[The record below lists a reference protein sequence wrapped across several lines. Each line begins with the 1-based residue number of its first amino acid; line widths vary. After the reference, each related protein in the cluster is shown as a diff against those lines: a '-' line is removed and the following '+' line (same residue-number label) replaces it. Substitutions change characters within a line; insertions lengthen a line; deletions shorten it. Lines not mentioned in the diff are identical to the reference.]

1 MKPYPL
7 HSTTE
12 EVGLIEQVKVA
23 IDENVSSAPLAAL
36 GDVDT
41 LTLDQIIESKVADAA
56 RLVESEAAH
65 HLLDNGKAFGSSVI
79 WESQPGYGAGRVN
92 LPNDFLRL
100 VTFRMSDWYRA
111 VTDPIT
117 EDSPLY
123 AMQSSRYAGVRGNP
137 QRPVVAIVHDASAQV
152 LEFFSCQAGPGVSI
166 AKARYI
172 PMPTIDETDH
182 IELCPKL
189 ARAVVY
195 RAASMTASAVG
206 NNDLAAVLLATSNE
220 LAGIESTT

>member
-23 IDENVSSAPLAAL
+23 LDENVDSSPLAAL

-41 LTLDQIIESKVADAA
+41 LTLDQIIESKVTDAA
-56 RLVESEAAH
+56 RLVHENAAH
-65 HLLDNGKAFGSSVI
+65 HLLDNGNALGSSVM
-79 WESQPGYGAGRVN
+79 WESQPGYGAGKVN
-92 LPNDFLRL
+92 LPNDFMRL
-100 VTFRMSDWYRA
+100 VSFRMSDWYRA

-137 QRPVVAIVHDASAQV
+137 ERPVVAIVHDASTQV
-152 LEFFSCQAGPGVSI
+152 LEFYSCQAGPGVQV

-172 PMPTIDETDH
+172 PLPMIEDGY

-189 ARAVVY
+189 VRAVVY
-195 RAASMTASAVG
+195 RAASMTTSAVG
-206 NNDLAAVLLATSNE
+206 NNDLAALLLATSNE
-220 LAGIESTT
+220 LAGIITTA

>member
-1 MKPYPL
+1 MEPY
-7 HSTTE
+7 S
-12 EVGLIEQVKVA
+12 VNDIVEQARVA
-23 IDENVSSAPLAAL
+23 IDRNNNSQPLAAL

-56 RLVESEAAH
+56 RLVESEAVH

-79 WESQPGYGAGRVN
+79 WESQPGYGAGKIN

-111 VTDPIT
+111 VTEPIT
-117 EDSPLY
+117 EDSPIY

-137 QRPVVAIVHDASAQV
+137 ERPVVAIVHDASKQV
-152 LEFFSCQAGPGVSI
+152 LEFYSCQAGPGVQV

-172 PMPTIDETDH
+172 PLPKIENGH

-189 ARAVVY
+189 VRAVVY
-195 RAASMTASAVG
+195 RAASMTAAAVG
-206 NNDLAAVLLATSNE
+206 NNDLAALLLATSNE
-220 LAGIESTT
+220 LAGIEATT

>member
-1 MKPYPL
+1 MDY
-7 HSTTE
+7 SVE
-12 EVGLIEQVKVA
+12 DIIEQAKVA
-23 IDENVSSAPLAAL
+23 IDENVSSTQLAAL
-36 GDVDT
+36 GDIDT
-41 LTLDQIIESKVADAA
+41 LTLDEIIRSKVADAA

-65 HLLDNGKAFGSSVI
+65 HLLDNGKAFGSSVV
-79 WESQPGYGAGRVN
+79 WESQEGYGAGKVN

-111 VTDPIT
+111 VTEPIT

-137 QRPVVAIVHDASAQV
+137 QRPVVAIVHGVASQV
-152 LEFFSCQAGPGVSI
+152 LEFFACQAGPGVEV

-172 PMPTIDETDH
+172 PIPSIDDTDH

-189 ARAVVY
+189 VRAVVY
-195 RAASMTASAVG
+195 RAASMTASAIG
-206 NNDLAAVLLATSNE
+206 NNDLATILLATSNE
-220 LAGIESTT
+220 LAGIVTA

>member
-1 MKPYPL
+1 MDYSVKDI
-7 HSTTE
+7 
-12 EVGLIEQVKVA
+12 IEQAKVA

-65 HLLDNGKAFGSSVI
+65 HLLDNGKAFGASVI
-79 WESQPGYGAGRVN
+79 WESQPGYGAGKIN

-111 VTDPIT
+111 VTEPIT

-137 QRPVVAIVHDASAQV
+137 ERPVVAIVHDASTQM
-152 LEFFSCQAGPGVSI
+152 LEFFSCQAGSGVQV

-172 PMPTIDETDH
+172 PLPKIEDGY

-189 ARAVVY
+189 VRAVVY
-195 RAASMTASAVG
+195 RAASMTAAAVG
-206 NNDLAAVLLATSNE
+206 NNDLAALLLATSNE
-220 LAGIESTT
+220 LAGIEATT